1 MFDLFKKIR
10 LSLFFKSSIY
20 NLIFNKAIDDKIL
33 HNPES
38 LWVGNKSNGI
48 RIIDG
53 FLNYQKE
60 TVYFDKNV
68 WKKNHGSS
76 SWNKHLH
83 SFMWIKDIRKV
94 GTDQARIFV
103 RQKIVSCIAFCYIN
117 NITFSSQ

>member
-53 FLNYQKE
+53 FINYQKE

-68 WKKNHGSS
+68 W
-76 SWNKHLH
+76 
-83 SFMWIKDIRKV
+83 
-94 GTDQARIFV
+94 
-103 RQKIVSCIAFCYIN
+103 
-117 NITFSSQ
+117 